1 MTDNAGILTGVF
13 EVCMGVPDLDEAIA
27 HWRSF
32 GFAPIADGQ
41 LDDASAAALYGAP
54 SGLQSVRLGHG
65 KADSGLIRLMQWDQ
79 PSGDGLGLAPLRSTG
94 CRWSVQRTEDLMLL
108 WNHVEVLVA
117 RGATIGTTG
126 PEINARV
133 TGNAATSHPLKEAF
147 PASRNL
153 QLFQPHYQQVVM
165 QRFNIDVSAYGGI
178 DPDCLFRTTEL
189 CHMAVVTRDRASV
202 NFYAEALGFRKGSE
216 LTIGHNPD
224 SVATKM
230 FDLQPQEELT
240 EINFENPRSGEAP
253 NEILAGRLRVFYLNS
268 EAPEQ
273 DLRERAQFGQLGYC
287 GYTGLVPDITHAH
300 NILSDLETPP
310 TLVQYNEFDEDSFAF
325 YAPDGYAWALINR
338 PAK

>member
-13 EVCMGVPDLDEAIA
+13 EVCIGVPDLDEAIA

-32 GFAPIADGQ
+32 GFSPIADGE
-41 LDDASAAALYGAP
+41 LDDASAAALYGVP
-54 SGLQSVRLGHG
+54 SALKSIRLGHG
-65 KADSGLIRLMQWDQ
+65 QADSGLIRLMQWDQ
-79 PSGDGLGLAPLRSTG
+79 PLGDGLGLAPLRATG

-126 PEINARV
+126 PEINARL

-165 QRFNIDVSAYGGI
+165 QRFNIDVSAYGVI
-178 DPDCLFRTTEL
+178 DADSLFRTTEL

-202 NFYAEALGFRKGSE
+202 DFYAERLGFRRGSE

-224 SVATKM
+224 SVATRM
-230 FDLQPQEELT
+230 FDLQPEEELT
-240 EINFENPRSGEAP
+240 EINCENPRSGEAA
-253 NEILAGRLRVFYLNS
+253 NEIRAGRLRVFYLNS
-268 EAPEQ
+268 NEPEQ
-273 DLRERAQFGQLGYC
+273 DLRGIAQFGQLGYC
-287 GYTGLVPDITHAH
+287 GYTGLVPNITYAH
-300 NILSDLETPP
+300 QVLDDLDTPP
-310 TLVQYNEFDEDSFAF
+310 TVVQYNEFDEDSFAF
-325 YAPDGYAWALINR
+325 SAPDGYAWALINR
-338 PAK
+338 PG